1 MEIYRFGNMSAPV
14 ILIQPVDGH
23 DLSAIE
29 NEIRLIEEDTDRNF
43 GIICVKVDSWN
54 NDLSPWKAPAVFGNE
69 SFGEGALLTLE
80 KILQICDDKTKT
92 YYIGG
97 YSLAGLFS
105 IWAAYNTDVFK
116 GVAAAS
122 PSVWFPDFIQYMSL
136 HNIECGAVYLSLGDK
151 EGNTRNKVMSTV
163 NKCIEEAYEMLKIK
177 GIDTVLEWNSG
188 GHFKDADIRT
198 AKAFSWLL
206 NRS

>member
-136 HNIECGAVYLSLGDK
+136 HNIECEAVYLSLGDK

>member
-29 NEIRLIEEDTDRNF
+29 NEIRLIEEDTDRDF
-43 GIICVKVDSWN
+43 GIICIKVDSWN
-54 NDLSPWKAPAVFGNE
+54 NDLSPWKAPAVFRNE

-136 HNIECGAVYLSLGDK
+136 HNIECEAVYLSLGDK